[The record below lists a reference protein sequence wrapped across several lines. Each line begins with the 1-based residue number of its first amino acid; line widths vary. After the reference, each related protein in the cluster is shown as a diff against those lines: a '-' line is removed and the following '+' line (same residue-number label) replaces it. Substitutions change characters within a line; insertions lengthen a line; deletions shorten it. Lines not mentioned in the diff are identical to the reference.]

1 MIHILNKQTILY
13 RMDKNL
19 HTMEELKT
27 KVYGKIGTPKR
38 DEIEKKLKVFRV
50 KTKQE
55 QEKELTN

>member
-1 MIHILNKQTILY
+1 
-13 RMDKNL
+13 MDKDL
-19 HTMEELKT
+19 HTIEELKT